1 MERGESIGVSLSS
14 STSKRRPRRTPGQTN
29 WDTSKTQ
36 SDKYDSDV
44 KYSAA
49 LKEATLLHRAKSNKL
64 SYGQIVKKTNRKHGL
79 EGKVLT
85 KTTLHRYLKQDHVG
99 MSPTKRGRRSI
110 IPQPFWDLLNCHV
123 SMTQLEGR
131 EETKPRHL
139 KALIG
144 AALKNTEYADLDA
157 GLIYRRFRTMFPD
170 TVSPTR
176 AMEMEERCLLW
187 TVFPNV
193 SK

>member
-1 MERGESIGVSLSS
+1 
-14 STSKRRPRRTPGQTN
+14 
-29 WDTSKTQ
+29 
-36 SDKYDSDV
+36 
-44 KYSAA
+44 
-49 LKEATLLHRAKSNKL
+49 
-64 SYGQIVKKTNRKHGL
+64 
-79 EGKVLT
+79 
-85 KTTLHRYLKQDHVG
+85 
-99 MSPTKRGRRSI
+99 
-110 IPQPFWDLLNCHV
+110 
-123 SMTQLEGR
+123 MTQLEGR